1 MTGAIRVS
9 ACTANYG
16 RADLF
21 RVVDRLAEHGFDG
34 VEITVMYHAVP
45 ADTPAA
51 RRQEIRRHIAARG
64 LEISALHFIF
74 EGGMRMASDDPAE
87 RARVADHMVSVF
99 QLAADLEA
107 PVVVIG
113 GGGARAV
120 PEGMDREEGVA
131 RVLGVYEAALRWA
144 EALGVVAG
152 FEALNRYEA
161 NLGFTLDECRG
172 YAERIGGPAIK
183 VVGDTFHMNIE
194 EASLP
199 AAIERAGPGLA
210 HLHLVDSHRLA
221 PGDGHIDFPP
231 IFDALRKIGYGGH
244 VSFEFFSISPRLWYL
259 PTFEACD
266 AEVAKGLRYLR
277 DLGLV

>member
-1 MTGAIRVS
+1 MADPIRMS
-9 ACTANYG
+9 ACSANYG

-45 ADTPAA
+45 AETPAA
-51 RRQEIRRHIAARG
+51 RRREIRRHVALRG

-87 RARVADHMVSVF
+87 RARVADHMVAVF

-113 GGGARAV
+113 GGGVRAV
-120 PEGMDREEGVA
+120 PENMDREEGVA

-161 NLGFTLDECRG
+161 NLGHTLDECRAL
-172 YAERIGGPAIK
+172 AERIGGPAIR

-199 AAIERAGPGLA
+199 AAIERAGPSLA

-221 PGDGHIDFPP
+221 PGGGHIDFPP
-231 IFDALRKIGYGGH
+231 IFDALRRIGYGGY

-266 AEVAKGLRYLR
+266 AEAAKGLRHLR